1 MKLVFAGVA
10 LAALMLSGCAGS
22 PAQTDASCDSGTLKS
37 TFEMI
42 LHDSDM
48 TLASVDSVKCS
59 GEWAVMHATL
69 TGDGASGMSEPS
81 IFQRVGAD
89 WVLKAPEGVCGT
101 YVPGD
106 ARPND
111 AVVPESLWESGCVSA

>member
-1 MKLVFAGVA
+1 MKFAAAGVA
-10 LAALMLSGCAGS
+10 IAALLLSGCAGS
-22 PAQTDASCDSGTLKS
+22 STQTDASCDSATLQS

-48 TLASVDSVKCS
+48 TLASVDSVECS

-69 TGDGASGMSEPS
+69 TGDGASGVSEPS

-101 YVPGD
+101 FVPGD
-106 ARPND
+106 SRPTD
-111 AVVPESLWESGCVSA
+111 AVVPESIWESGCVTA